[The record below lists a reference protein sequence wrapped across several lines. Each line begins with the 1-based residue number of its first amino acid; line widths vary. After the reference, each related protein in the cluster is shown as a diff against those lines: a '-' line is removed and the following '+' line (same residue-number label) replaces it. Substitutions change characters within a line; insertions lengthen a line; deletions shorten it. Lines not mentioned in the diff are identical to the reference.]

1 MTLKREQDIAVPEYA
16 RPFVEGINSERIQRG
31 DLPLSEEQTQRIVD
45 KLQELKND
53 F

>member
-16 RPFVEGINSERIQRG
+16 KSFVDDINHERVRRG
-31 DLPLSEEQTQRIVD
+31 DLPLAEEQIQRIVD
-45 KLQELKND
+45 KLRELKQN